1 MIRTLAIILALST
14 SFAALSAM
22 EASAQVTEQT
32 DKSEEDWRKSKKK
45 RDTSDIFE
53 DILNRRSIGQGN
65 GTYPQNPIDSLPE
78 ESRRHLMKERA
89 KVIAESDPGTSPD
102 APYSP
107 SEAAKTDPELAE
119 QEKEAWTV
127 IMTDMKGGS
136 SSGQGQPGTGPNKIA
151 IAGQGGGQGDSQSQD
166 RSVMRGGSS
175 QSVADIL
182 AQIKGLKSAGGGVGG
197 SRPSGSPSRQGP
209 LGTGTGQQQGSQ
221 GQGTA
226 GQGTVSQGASGQSPL
241 GQGVEGQSQ
250 SQSQTGADAKAAQQ
264 AQAQAQAQE
273 KADAAGQAAAE
284 AQAQADSAA
293 KAAQQAQAI
302 AQAKGDAT
310 SQMKSE
316 IANDIAQM
324 SQAKAD
330 KAAQEAAQAKAEAQA
345 QSAAKAQADAHTAAH
360 AEAIEKAKQAPE
372 PIGPLDR
379 IKREREERP
388 TGTQTSASDYLKR
401 SK

>member
-14 SFAALSAM
+14 SFMALSAV
-22 EASAQVTEQT
+22 EASAQVTDQT
-32 DKSEEDWRKSKKK
+32 DQSEEDWRKSKKK

-53 DILNRRSIGQGN
+53 DILNRRSTGQGN
-65 GTYPQNPIDSLPE
+65 GTYPQNPIDNLPE

-89 KVIAESDPGTSPD
+89 KVIAESDPGTTPD

-151 IAGQGGGQGDSQSQD
+151 IAGQGSGQGGGQGDSQRNS
-166 RSVMRGGSS
+166 SVMRGGSS
-175 QSVADIL
+175 QSVADIM
-182 AQIKGLKSAGGGVGG
+182 AQIKGLKSAGGGMGG
-197 SRPSGSPSRQGP
+197 SIPTGSPSRQGP
-209 LGTGTGQQQGSQ
+209 LGSGTGQQQGPQ
-221 GQGTA
+221 GQA
-226 GQGTVSQGASGQSPL
+226 PSGQGSSGQGASGQSS
-241 GQGVEGQSQ
+241 GDQSQ

-264 AQAQAQAQE
+264 AQAQAQAQ
-273 KADAAGQAAAE
+273 ANSDAAGAAAAQ

-293 KAAQQAQAI
+293 QAAQQAQAE
-302 AQAKGDAT
+302 AQAKGDST
-310 SQMKSE
+310 SKMKAD

-324 SQAKAD
+324 AQEKAD
-330 KAAQEAAQAKAEAQA
+330 SAAQKAAQAKAEAQA
-345 QSAAKAQADAHTAAH
+345 QSAAKAQQDAHTAAH
-360 AEAIEKAKQAPE
+360 VEAIEKANQAPE
-372 PIGPLDR
+372 SIGPLDR
-379 IKREREERP
+379 IKREREERIA
-388 TGTQTSASDYLKR
+388 GTQTSASDYLKT